1 MAKNKVT
8 NNLFGTI
15 MKETRQENQ
24 DQTKAQPASS
34 GQPEAEKKQVNTTP
48 ARTEKPKEGPNAVPV
63 PAKQA
68 QVPPKKEEANAQMQT
83 SAEQRP
89 QTPQQTPPQAAAPQS
104 VSTQA
109 PPAQPQDP
117 VERSLASARRKLVFA
132 GQYRPKEVYGAKA
145 TTFLT
150 PEMYAKFKI
159 KCLMNNV
166 SMSEFLRYCIEG
178 GVEEDE
184 SGDNA

>member
-24 DQTKAQPASS
+24 DQIKAQPASS
-34 GQPEAEKKQVNTTP
+34 GQPEAEKKQADTTP
-48 ARTEKPKEGPNAVPV
+48 ARTEQPKEGPKAA
-63 PAKQA
+63 PAPAPQA
-68 QVPPKKEEANAQMQT
+68 QVPPKKEEANAQPQ
-83 SAEQRP
+83 AAPAQRP
-89 QTPQQTPPQAAAPQS
+89 QTSQQVPPQVAAPQS
-104 VSTQA
+104 VSTQV
-109 PPAQPQDP
+109 PPVQPQDP

-178 GVEEDE
+178 WLEEDE